1 MGLPDIVYS
10 FVFIVAADLRN
21 QTKRKLHQT
30 ADSSPKSP
38 IFGGYIA
45 ATGLITVITTVIANF
60 ILFENRSTALS
71 WIMDL
76 IFIALGLISFAQF
89 FFNKQ
94 SASSDEKSKA
104 LINPGKGSGVF
115 FKTFAYTSL
124 FEWINKPS
132 LVLLPMGYYWSFVFV
147 LIGSFLGYLFNGYL
161 AINHGVFGISK
172 YATVIFGGLC
182 ILVGVLNILF

>member
-10 FVFIVAADLRN
+10 FVFIVTADLRN
-21 QTKRKLHQT
+21 QTKRKLHQA

-45 ATGLITVITTVIANF
+45 AIGLITVITTVIANF
-60 ILFENRSTALS
+60 ILFENQSTALS
-71 WIMDL
+71 WIMDI
-76 IFIALGLISFAQF
+76 IFILLGLISFAQF

-104 LINPGKGSGVF
+104 LINAGKGSGVF

-124 FEWINKPS
+124 FE
-132 LVLLPMGYYWSFVFV
+132 
-147 LIGSFLGYLFNGYL
+147 
-161 AINHGVFGISK
+161 
-172 YATVIFGGLC
+172 
-182 ILVGVLNILF
+182 